1 LEFKN
6 AMPTLSSNIKEAYE
20 TARKAREQAHA
31 PYSGFAVGAAL
42 KLLNA
47 SELVIGCNVENASY
61 GLTLCAERN
70 AFTAAI
76 AKYRTLEP
84 EFIVIVSEA
93 NPPSSPCGACLQF
106 MAEFCQPTFEIYLAN
121 TKGIHERLLLKDLLP
136 RPFQMKFWSVKS

>member
-1 LEFKN
+1 
-6 AMPTLSSNIKEAYE
+6 MPTLSSSIKEAYE
-20 TARKAREQAHA
+20 TARRAREQAHA

-84 EFIVIVSEA
+84 EFIVIVSESTRH
-93 NPPSSPCGACLQF
+93 PLRVGHACSLWLS
-106 MAEFCQPTFEIYLAN
+106 FCQPTFEIYLAN